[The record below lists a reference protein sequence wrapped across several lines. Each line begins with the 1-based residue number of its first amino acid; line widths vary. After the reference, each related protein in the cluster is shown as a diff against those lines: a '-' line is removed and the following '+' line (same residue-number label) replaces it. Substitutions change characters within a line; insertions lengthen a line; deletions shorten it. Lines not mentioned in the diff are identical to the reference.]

1 VIRSMGDSIAVDPLG
16 AGARAADDLAG
27 GSSVAAA
34 AAVASSSGAAK
45 AAIDPNQGGWGINT
59 IGAYIN
65 SHKEVLA
72 GGLFISIPVMLG
84 YLKLSDDM
92 EFMKG
97 ELDRMKVGSSGSRA
111 RVPGR

>member
-1 VIRSMGDSIAVDPLG
+1 MGDSIVVDPSG

-34 AAVASSSGAAK
+34 AVASSSGAAK
-45 AAIDPNQGGWGINT
+45 AVIDPNQGGWGINT

-97 ELDRMKVGSSGSRA
+97 EIDKMKVGSSGSRA
-111 RVPGR
+111 RVPAR

>member
-1 VIRSMGDSIAVDPLG
+1 MTDVSGMSLDTSG
-16 AGARAADDLAG
+16 AGAKAPDDPAG
-27 GSSVAAA
+27 GSAA

-45 AAIDPNQGGWGINT
+45 VVIDPNQGGWGINT

-97 ELDRMKVGSSGSRA
+97 ELDKMKVGPSASRA
-111 RVPGR
+111 RVPAR

>member
-1 VIRSMGDSIAVDPLG
+1 MGDSIVVDPSG

-34 AAVASSSGAAK
+34 AVASSSGAAK
-45 AAIDPNQGGWGINT
+45 VVIDPNQGGWGINT

-97 ELDRMKVGSSGSRA
+97 ELDKMKVGPSASRA
-111 RVPGR
+111 RVPAR

>member
-1 VIRSMGDSIAVDPLG
+1 VIRSMGDSIVVDPSG

-34 AAVASSSGAAK
+34 AVASSSGAAK
-45 AAIDPNQGGWGINT
+45 AVIDPNQGGWGINT

-97 ELDRMKVGSSGSRA
+97 ELDKMKVGPSASRA
-111 RVPGR
+111 RVPAR

>member
-1 VIRSMGDSIAVDPLG
+1 MGDSIVVDPSG

-34 AAVASSSGAAK
+34 AVASSSGAAK
-45 AAIDPNQGGWGINT
+45 AVIDPNQGGWGINT

-111 RVPGR
+111 RAAGR

>member
-1 VIRSMGDSIAVDPLG
+1 MIRSMGDSIVVDPSG

-34 AAVASSSGAAK
+34 AVASSSGAAK
-45 AAIDPNQGGWGINT
+45 AVIDPNQGGWGINT

-97 ELDRMKVGSSGSRA
+97 ELDKMKAGSSGSRA

>member
-1 VIRSMGDSIAVDPLG
+1 MGDSIVVDPSG

-34 AAVASSSGAAK
+34 AVASSSGAAK
-45 AAIDPNQGGWGINT
+45 AVIDPNQGGWGINT

-97 ELDRMKVGSSGSRA
+97 EIDKMKVGSSGSRA
-111 RVPGR
+111 RAAGR

>member
-1 VIRSMGDSIAVDPLG
+1 MIRSMGDSIVVDPSG

-27 GSSVAAA
+27 GSSVAA

-111 RVPGR
+111 RAAGR

>member
-1 VIRSMGDSIAVDPLG
+1 MIRSMGDSIVVDPSG

-34 AAVASSSGAAK
+34 AVASSSGAAK
-45 AAIDPNQGGWGINT
+45 AVIDPNQGGWGINT

-97 ELDRMKVGSSGSRA
+97 ELDKMKVGPSASRA
-111 RVPGR
+111 RVPAR

>member
-1 VIRSMGDSIAVDPLG
+1 MGDSIVVDPSG

-34 AAVASSSGAAK
+34 AVASSSGAAK
-45 AAIDPNQGGWGINT
+45 AVIDPNQGGWGINT

-97 ELDRMKVGSSGSRA
+97 ELDKMKAGPSASRA

>member
-1 VIRSMGDSIAVDPLG
+1 MGDSIVVDPSG

-34 AAVASSSGAAK
+34 AVASSSGAAK
-45 AAIDPNQGGWGINT
+45 AVIDPNQGGWGINT

-97 ELDRMKVGSSGSRA
+97 ELDKMKAGSSGSRA

>member
-1 VIRSMGDSIAVDPLG
+1 MIRSMGDSIVVDPSG

-34 AAVASSSGAAK
+34 AVASSSGAAK
-45 AAIDPNQGGWGINT
+45 AVIDPNQGGWGINT

-97 ELDRMKVGSSGSRA
+97 ELDKMKVGPSASRA

>member
-1 VIRSMGDSIAVDPLG
+1 MIRSMGDSIVVDPSG

-34 AAVASSSGAAK
+34 AVASSSGAAK
-45 AAIDPNQGGWGINT
+45 VVIDPNQGGWGINT

-97 ELDRMKVGSSGSRA
+97 ELDKMKVGPSASRA
-111 RVPGR
+111 RVPAR

>member
-1 VIRSMGDSIAVDPLG
+1 MGDSIVVDPSG

-34 AAVASSSGAAK
+34 AVASSSGAAK
-45 AAIDPNQGGWGINT
+45 VVIDPNQGGWGINT

-97 ELDRMKVGSSGSRA
+97 EIDKMKVGSSGSRA
-111 RVPGR
+111 RVPAR

>member
-1 VIRSMGDSIAVDPLG
+1 MGDSIVVDPSG

-34 AAVASSSGAAK
+34 VASSSGAAK
-45 AAIDPNQGGWGINT
+45 AVIDPNQGGWGINT

-97 ELDRMKVGSSGSRA
+97 ELDKMKVGPSASRA

>member
-1 VIRSMGDSIAVDPLG
+1 MIRSMGDSIVVDPSG

-34 AAVASSSGAAK
+34 AVASSSGAAK
-45 AAIDPNQGGWGINT
+45 AVIDPNQGGWGINT

-97 ELDRMKVGSSGSRA
+97 ELDKMKVGPSASRA
-111 RVPGR
+111 RVPA

>member
-1 VIRSMGDSIAVDPLG
+1 VIRSMGDSIVVDPSG

-34 AAVASSSGAAK
+34 AVASSSGAAK
-45 AAIDPNQGGWGINT
+45 VVIDPNQGGWGINT

-97 ELDRMKVGSSGSRA
+97 ELDKMKVGPSASRA
-111 RVPGR
+111 RVPAR

>member
-1 VIRSMGDSIAVDPLG
+1 MGDSIVVDPSG

-34 AAVASSSGAAK
+34 AVASSSGAAK
-45 AAIDPNQGGWGINT
+45 AVIDPNQGGWGINT

>member
-1 VIRSMGDSIAVDPLG
+1 VIRSMGDSIVVDPSGVG
-16 AGARAADDLAG
+16 AKAADDPAG
-27 GSSVAAA
+27 GSSSSSAAA
-34 AAVASSSGAAK
+34 AAASSSAAK
-45 AAIDPNQGGWGINT
+45 VVIDPNQGGWGINT

-97 ELDRMKVGSSGSRA
+97 ELDKMKVGPSASRA
-111 RVPGR
+111 RVPAR

>member
-1 VIRSMGDSIAVDPLG
+1 VIRSMGDSIVVDPSG

-27 GSSVAAA
+27 GSSVAA

-45 AAIDPNQGGWGINT
+45 AAIDPNQGGWGINM

>member
-1 VIRSMGDSIAVDPLG
+1 VIRSMGDSIVVDPSG

-34 AAVASSSGAAK
+34 AVASSSGAAK
-45 AAIDPNQGGWGINT
+45 AVIDPNQGGWGINT

-97 ELDRMKVGSSGSRA
+97 ELDKMKVGPSASRA

>member
-1 VIRSMGDSIAVDPLG
+1 MTDVSGMSLDTSGVG
-16 AGARAADDLAG
+16 AKAADDPAG
-27 GSSVAAA
+27 GSSSSSAAA
-34 AAVASSSGAAK
+34 ASSSGAAK
-45 AAIDPNQGGWGINT
+45 AVIDPNQGGWGINT

-97 ELDRMKVGSSGSRA
+97 ELDKMKVGPSASRA
-111 RVPGR
+111 RVPAR

>member
-1 VIRSMGDSIAVDPLG
+1 MTDVSGMSLDTSGVG
-16 AGARAADDLAG
+16 AKAADDPAG
-27 GSSVAAA
+27 GSAA

-45 AAIDPNQGGWGINT
+45 AAIDPNQGGWGINM